1 MVGVEV
7 KAVLIRFNLFYGEIP
22 YFFSIPQV
30 DCVLINKKRTLFSRM
45 QIGFP
50 LFRYKYN
57 DIRGLKESGT
67 IIKECVGSGGQFFLM
82 YSLPA
87 RFHTRILRFTTDIF
101 LWEHRQSILMDKPQ
115 SHVKHDRRICERCQ
129 ASNLKIRADGS
140 YSCNH
145 CGYDST
151 KGK

>member
-30 DCVLINKKRTLFSRM
+30 DCVLINKKNRTLFPRM

-57 DIRGLKESGT
+57 DIRGLKGSGT
-67 IIKECVGSGGQFFLM
+67 IIKECVGSGGQFF
-82 YSLPA
+82 
-87 RFHTRILRFTTDIF
+87 FNVFFTC
-101 LWEHRQSILMDKPQ
+101 PV
-115 SHVKHDRRICERCQ
+115 SHQ
-129 ASNLKIRADGS
+129 NLTFYHGHLFMGTSAINSHG
-140 YSCNH
+140 
-145 CGYDST
+145 
-151 KGK
+151 